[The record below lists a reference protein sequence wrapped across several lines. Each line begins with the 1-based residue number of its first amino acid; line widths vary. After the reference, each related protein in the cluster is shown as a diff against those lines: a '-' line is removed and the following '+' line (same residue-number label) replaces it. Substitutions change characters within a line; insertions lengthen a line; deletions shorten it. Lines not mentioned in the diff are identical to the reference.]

1 MEKHNEILR
10 QQFFL
15 SLIRRKTKE
24 KYVAF
29 ERYKDNYELVVGS
42 KRFKLEG
49 QPSDITD
56 EGYLKFIQ
64 NEL

>member
-1 MEKHNEILR
+1 MGKSNEILR

-15 SLIRRKTKE
+15 SLIRRKTKA

-29 ERYKDNYELVVGS
+29 ERYKDNFELVVDK
-42 KRFKLEG
+42 KRYKLEG

-56 EGYLKFIQ
+56 ERYLNFIQ

>member
-10 QQFFL
+10 QRFFL
-15 SLIRRKTKE
+15 SLIRKKTKA

-29 ERYKDNYELVVGS
+29 ERYKDEYQLVVDK
-42 KRFKLEG
+42 KRYKLEG